1 MELSESARAGTE
13 LPQATA
19 FKALSL
25 VVPEDWIDYNG
36 HMTEGQYYKVMADAG
51 EVFLRHIGFTE
62 KYRLKGYSFFNVQ
75 GQQRNLTECRVAP
88 PIEVFTEIIAFNEVR
103 LHLYSYVV
111 DTSRS
116 ITLATCEHMMLHVD
130 INKREATKMEPYM
143 YDCIIRASK
152 ECTPALQPKGLGVT
166 FVKIH
171 SGQS

>member
-1 MELSESARAGTE
+1 MEISERGRAETE

-36 HMTEGQYYKVMADAG
+36 HMTEWQYYKVMADAG

-75 GQQRNLTECRVAP
+75 GQQRNLKECRVGT
-88 PIEVFTEIIAFNEVR
+88 PIEVFTEIIAFGEVR

-130 INKREATKMEPYM
+130 TNKRAATKMEPYM
-143 YDCIIRASK
+143 YACITRASK
-152 ECTPALQPKGLGVT
+152 GTPALQLKGLGMS
-166 FVKIH
+166 FVKIQTSQH
-171 SGQS
+171 

>member
-1 MELSESARAGTE
+1 MEISESARSETE
-13 LPQATA
+13 FPQATA

-36 HMTEGQYYKVMADAG
+36 HMTEWQYYKVMADAG

-75 GQQRNLTECRVAP
+75 GQQRNLRECRVGTT
-88 PIEVFTEIIAFNEVR
+88 IEVYTEIIAFDEVR

-111 DTSRS
+111 DTGRS

-130 INKREATKMEPYM
+130 TNKREATKMEPYM
-143 YDCIIRASK
+143 YDCITRASK
-152 ECTPALQPKGLGVT
+152 ECTPALQPKGLGVA
-166 FVKIH
+166 FVKIQQ
-171 SGQS
+171 GQR